1 MNKKELI
8 EHLGKRMDEYTS
20 FYEHPQDKKEHTP
33 LENAYNEGVRRGL
46 AIAIVN
52 IRENLN
58 QNKEDE
64 TKGSS

>member
-1 MNKKELI
+1 MSKEELI
-8 EHLGKRMDEYTS
+8 ELLEKRMDVYTS
-20 FYEHPQDKKEHTP
+20 FYEHPRKKEERTA

-58 QNKEDE
+58 QNKNEQV
-64 TKGSS
+64 